1 MHGAFGMP
9 QQDGDDEQ
17 GLRIRATVSSA
28 YPELLEDLRRIPER
42 LRGQR
47 LLFWAAMGF
56 AAVHSGRM
64 LPADGAPTGQAAG
77 NDPERSRAR
86 DELTSRLFESLPDE

>member
-1 MHGAFGMP
+1 MP
-9 QQDGDDEQ
+9 QQDGDDDQ

-28 YPELLEDLRRIPER
+28 YPELLDDLRRIPER

-47 LLFWAAMGF
+47 LVFWAAMGF

-64 LPADGAPTGQAAG
+64 LPAGGTPTGHAAG
-77 NDPERSRAR
+77 NDPERSRVR
-86 DELTSRLFESLPDE
+86 GELTSRLFESLPDE